1 MATKK
6 LPALPPT
13 GSRRTR
19 WKTTDTLPLPLAGAV
34 ARSAGEGLPLLIAAL
49 LACSALALPTLASAD
64 TMRCGSKLINA
75 GDTQDKVLQCC
86 GEPTAQQRTWIVRKP
101 RFEVGGQEYSFN
113 GEEEVPVDLW
123 TYDFGPNKL
132 MRRVRMV
139 AGKVESIETL
149 AHGK

>member
-1 MATKK
+1 MATD
-6 LPALPPT
+6 L
-13 GSRRTR
+13 SS
-19 WKTTDTLPLPLAGAV
+19 PLPLAVTHASLPLPPAGKA
-34 ARSAGEGLPLLIAAL
+34 ARRAGEGAPPLRVLAL
-49 LACSALALPTLASAD
+49 LFAGIALPSIAGAD
-64 TMRCGSKLINA
+64 AMRCGSKLINE
-75 GDTQDKVLQCC
+75 GDTQDKVLQYC
-86 GEPTAQQRTWIVRKP
+86 GEPTEQSRTYIVRKP

-149 AHGK
+149 EHGTNR

>member
-1 MATKK
+1 MATSNRLRALAWLAAS
-6 LPALPPT
+6 LPALAT
-13 GSRRTR
+13 
-19 WKTTDTLPLPLAGAV
+19 
-34 ARSAGEGLPLLIAAL
+34 
-49 LACSALALPTLASAD
+49 AD
-64 TMRCGSKLINA
+64 TMRCGSKLISE
-75 GDTQDKVLQCC
+75 GDTQDKVLQNC
-86 GEPTAQQRTWIVRKP
+86 GEPAEQKRTWILRKP

-149 AHGK
+149 EHGTNK